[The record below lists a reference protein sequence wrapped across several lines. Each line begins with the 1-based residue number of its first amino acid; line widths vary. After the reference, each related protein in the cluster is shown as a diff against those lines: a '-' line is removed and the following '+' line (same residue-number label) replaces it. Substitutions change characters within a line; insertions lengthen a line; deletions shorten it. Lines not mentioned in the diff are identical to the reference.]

1 MDNEFVIGEDVQ
13 DIAHLE
19 ARDCQLVA
27 HVLIFLA
34 LAGGHVV
41 VGVDINDAPVG
52 LDHAHTQHL
61 LALVFHA
68 LVVGLLEGGVVK
80 LREFLQGSGIVE
92 LDEHAVEFVAPQFLI
107 VVKHQQARH
116 ADERLA
122 GHLGISA
129 AGQDDRRAH
138 VRVTVLLRAGVVLEH
153 RVVITPYLLAQFSRK
168 FQVLFLV
175 IGMCRGQRQQHHQQ
189 CQAFNH

>member
-41 VGVDINDAPVG
+41 IGVDINDAPVG
-52 LDHAHTQHL
+52 LDHAHAQHL

-68 LVVGLLEGGVVK
+68 LVIGLLEGGVVK
-80 LREFLQGSGIVE
+80 LREFLQGSGIVQ
-92 LDEHAVEFVAPQFLI
+92 LDEHAVEFVASQFLV
-107 VVKHQQARH
+107 VVKHQKARH

-122 GHLGISA
+122 GHLSISA
-129 AGQDDRRAH
+129 ACQDDR
-138 VRVTVLLRAGVVLEH
+138 
-153 RVVITPYLLAQFSRK
+153 
-168 FQVLFLV
+168 
-175 IGMCRGQRQQHHQQ
+175 
-189 CQAFNH
+189 